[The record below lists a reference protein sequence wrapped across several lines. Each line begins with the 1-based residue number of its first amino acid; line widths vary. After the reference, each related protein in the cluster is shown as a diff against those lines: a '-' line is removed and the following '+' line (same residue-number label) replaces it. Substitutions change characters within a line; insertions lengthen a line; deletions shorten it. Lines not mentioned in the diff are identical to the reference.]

1 MAKKKYSRKKRQK
14 AMEIF
19 FYGVLIAGVI
29 LLIVLAV
36 MPDQPASSAGYVI
49 TEEGHVHDADG
60 NHIGAYDEN
69 TGLVITDDGH
79 VHTVDGAHVG
89 EVVTE
94 EPANA
99 EPETDTEAETAA
111 E

>member
-1 MAKKKYSRKKRQK
+1 
-14 AMEIF
+14 
-19 FYGVLIAGVI
+19 
-29 LLIVLAV
+29 

-89 EVVTE
+89 EGVLEINKPLGVSAYGGTIGSVVVKVGQE
-94 EPANA
+94 VK
-99 EPETDTEAETAA
+99 
-111 E
+111 